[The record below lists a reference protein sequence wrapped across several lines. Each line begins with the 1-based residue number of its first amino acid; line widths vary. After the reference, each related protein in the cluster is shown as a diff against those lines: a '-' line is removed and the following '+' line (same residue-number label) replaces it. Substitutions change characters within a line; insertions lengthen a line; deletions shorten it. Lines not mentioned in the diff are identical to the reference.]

1 MGHATG
7 PLEQKQPRDYD
18 YDYDYDYDCDSTT
31 KTKTTTTTTTTATA
45 RQSVMPVP
53 FVCVTRATKVTIN
66 VTQWPHEDELPDHK
80 GSRKNP
86 RVPKMLL
93 LGFSDKS

>member
-1 MGHATG
+1 MGQGAAKAAERFKREKCSGGRGT
-7 PLEQKQPRDYD
+7 QK
-18 YDYDYDYDCDSTT
+18 
-31 KTKTTTTTTTTATA
+31 ATA

-86 RVPKMLL
+86 RVPKKVL
-93 LGFSDKS
+93 LGFSDNS